1 MYLCR
6 MLTIF
11 IIIGAVVLY
20 LVAFN
25 CLYDRVHSRVP
36 KKETGDED
44 FWKNNLSFKEY
55 YGEEHVWRRTFDM
68 DHRGLSV
75 SDIPFVP
82 EENEV
87 FYIENGYDEDANLF
101 IQENIDLIREM
112 LQARGLS
119 FVYLP
124 QVSVTKEMAEAMV
137 AYYSAKDAAG
147 TIDDEGYRNGI
158 RSDFL
163 LDYMEHPQQRDR
175 VTRGFC
181 WYNNS
186 TYSPMYNEEWFV
198 FDYISFDGAEARRH
212 PRELL
217 EEMLP
222 ELGTKK
228 IWRGDI
234 FFSLQEQP
242 SEGLADD
249 CFEEETKKMLAE
261 IREKLDAVRLKGV
274 SEAIIA
280 RYVEPRPKLSRMTI
294 GYDFTITLN
303 DYNNTKIVME
313 PVVKAVFL
321 LFMRHE
327 EGIRFKDLEDY
338 QTELEIIYR
347 AVKAKRNDIEKKMAA
362 GFQPKI
368 SESVKSLTNPCSNS
382 INEKCAR
389 IKEAFVVHF
398 HDSIASNYYVQG
410 VRASEKR
417 IRLSRELVIWEG
429 EE

>member
-1 MYLCR
+1 
-6 MLTIF
+6 MLTII
-11 IIIGAVVLY
+11 IIIGAVVIY
-20 LVAFN
+20 LVAFHY
-25 CLYDRVHSRVP
+25 LYDWVHSRVP
-36 KKETGDED
+36 RKDTEGED
-44 FWKNNLSFKEY
+44 FLRDNISCKEY
-55 YGEEHVWRRTFDM
+55 VGEEHEWKHTFNM
-68 DHRGLSV
+68 EHRGLKV
-75 SDIPFVP
+75 FNIPFVP

-87 FYIENGYDEDANLF
+87 FYIENEYDEDANLF
-101 IQENIDLIREM
+101 IQENMDLIKEM
-112 LQARGLS
+112 LQSRGLS

-124 QVSVTKEMAEAMV
+124 SVSVTKEMAEAMV
-137 AYYSAKDAAG
+137 AYHSAKDRVEA
-147 TIDDEGYRNGI
+147 IDDDGYKRGI
-158 RSDFL
+158 KNDFL
-163 LDYMEHPQQRDR
+163 LDYMVHPQMRNG

-181 WYNNS
+181 WYNS
-186 TYSPMYNEEWFV
+186 YSYLEKFNKEWFV

-222 ELGTKK
+222 ELGTKRMWK
-228 IWRGDI
+228 REGARYCIRK
-234 FFSLQEQP
+234 QP
-242 SEGLADD
+242 SEGMADD

-261 IREKLDAVRLKGV
+261 IKEKLDAVRLRGV

-280 RYVEPRPKLSRMTI
+280 RYVEPCPKLSRMTI
-294 GYDFTITLN
+294 GYDFKITLN
-303 DYNNTKIVME
+303 DYNDTEIVME

-327 EGIRFKDLEDY
+327 EGIRFKDLDAY

-347 AVKAKRNDIEKKMAA
+347 AVKAKRNDIDKKMEAD
-362 GFQPKI
+362 FQPQI

-417 IRLSRELVIWEG
+417 IRVPRELVRWEG

>member
-1 MYLCR
+1 
-6 MLTIF
+6 MLTII
-11 IIIGAVVLY
+11 IIIGAVVIY
-20 LVAFN
+20 LVAFHY
-25 CLYDRVHSRVP
+25 LYDWVHSRVP
-36 KKETGDED
+36 RKDTEGED
-44 FWKNNLSFKEY
+44 FLRNNISCKEY
-55 YGEEHVWRRTFDM
+55 VGEEHEWKHTFNM
-68 DHRGLSV
+68 EHRGLKV
-75 SDIPFVP
+75 FNIPFVP

-87 FYIENGYDEDANLF
+87 FYIENGYDEEANLF
-101 IQENIDLIREM
+101 IQENMGLIKEM
-112 LQARGLS
+112 LQSRGLS

-124 QVSVTKEMAEAMV
+124 YVSVTKEMAEAMV
-137 AYYSAKDAAG
+137 AYHSAKERVEA
-147 TIDDEGYRNGI
+147 IDDDGYKRGI
-158 RSDFL
+158 KNDFL
-163 LDYMEHPQQRDR
+163 LDYMVHPQERNK

-181 WYNNS
+181 WYNGSVYLKKFNK
-186 TYSPMYNEEWFV
+186 EWFV

-222 ELGTKK
+222 ELGTKR
-228 IWRGDI
+228 IWKREGARYRI
-234 FFSLQEQP
+234 QKLP
-242 SEGLADD
+242 SEGFADD
-249 CFEEETKKMLAE
+249 SFEEETKKMLAD
-261 IREKLDAVRLKGV
+261 IKEKLDAVRLRGV

-280 RYVEPRPKLSRMTI
+280 RYVEPCPKLSRMTI

-303 DYNNTKIVME
+303 DYNDTEIVME

-347 AVKAKRNDIEKKMAA
+347 AVKAKRNDIDKKMEAD
-362 GFQPKI
+362 FQPQI

-410 VRASEKR
+410 VRASAKR
-417 IRLSRELVIWEG
+417 IRIPRNLVRWEG
-429 EE
+429 EV